1 MKKYGFTIL
10 TIAAMGLVIYLAG
23 CGKKEAPV
31 QEESAL
37 SMDALTAPMPEST
50 SESALPQ
57 EAQVTSAEVPVV
69 SGQLEPL
76 PPAGPYK
83 PTAGQIQ
90 TALKNAGYYS
100 GSIDGKAGP
109 KTKKAI
115 EDFQVANNL
124 KADGKV
130 GPKTWGVL
138 SKHLN
143 QQ

>member
-1 MKKYGFTIL
+1 MKKYGFTIVAV
-10 TIAAMGLVIYLAG
+10 AAMGLAIFMAG
-23 CGKKEAPV
+23 CGKKEVPV
-31 QEESAL
+31 QEEAAM
-37 SMDALTAPMPEST
+37 SMDALTASVPEPVTEST
-50 SESALPQ
+50 APQ
-57 EAQVTSAEVPVV
+57 GTSVEAPVV

-83 PTAGQIQ
+83 PTVGEIQ

-115 EDFQVANNL
+115 ESFQSANSL

-130 GPKTWGVL
+130 GSMTWGLL
-138 SKHLN
+138 SKYLR